1 MSEIQVG
8 PIDYLALVFPGAKLT
23 GDGLTA
29 LVDLVDRGIIRV
41 LDLRVVKRGE
51 DGLITGLTVGDL
63 DGDGVLDVAVFQ
75 GVESGLLGED
85 DLQAFADLVDPGDA
99 IGVVVYENT
108 WAAPF
113 VAAMRAE
120 GAEVITSARI
130 PAEDVIARL
139 EELELAPTPA

>member
-23 GDGLTA
+23 GDGLTQ

-51 DGLITGLTVGDL
+51 DGLITGLTVADL

-75 GVESGLLGED
+75 GVESGLLGDD
-85 DLQAFADLVDPGDA
+85 DLQGLADLVSPGDA

-113 VAAMRAE
+113 VAAMRGE
-120 GAEVITSARI
+120 GAEVIADARI
-130 PAEDVIARL
+130 PVADVIARL
-139 EELELAPTPA
+139 EEIEFAGAPA

>member
-51 DGLITGLTVGDL
+51 DGLITGLTVADL

>member
-51 DGLITGLTVGDL
+51 DGLITGLTVADL

-120 GAEVITSARI
+120 GAEVLTSARI
-130 PAEDVIARL
+130 PAADVIARL
-139 EELELAPTPA
+139 EELELAATPA

>member
-8 PIDYLALVFPGAKLT
+8 PIDYLALAFPGAKLT
-23 GDGLTA
+23 GDGLTQ

-51 DGLITGLTVGDL
+51 DGLITALTVADL

-75 GVESGLLGED
+75 GVESGLLGDD
-85 DLQAFADLVDPGDA
+85 DLQAFADLVAPGDA

-120 GAEVITSARI
+120 GAEVLADARI
-130 PAEDVIARL
+130 PVADVLARL
-139 EELELAPTPA
+139 EEIEFAGASA